1 MKINII
7 GNKVTRLSIS
17 DFKADESTDQDSS
30 EQIGKADFG
39 AKVIFAEDAFSVVF
53 NIKVCTEDLK
63 VIKVEYESHFKTD
76 IPIDEKFKQGSFP
89 YVNAPAI
96 AYPYLRAFISNLTLN
111 AGYDPVMLTSLNFV
125 AMKDKI
131 KSASI

>member
-1 MKINII
+1 MKINIT
-7 GNKVTRLSIS
+7 GNKVNRLSIS
-17 DFKADESTDQDSS
+17 DLKTDDSS

-39 AKVIFAEDAFSVVF
+39 AKVVFAEDTFSVVF
-53 NIKVCTEDLK
+53 NIKVCTEDRK
-63 VIKVEYESHFKTD
+63 VITVEYESLFKTD
-76 IPIDEKFKQGSFP
+76 ISIDEKFKQGSFP

-111 AGYDPVMLTSLNFV
+111 AGYDPIMLTSLNFV